1 MHAKHS
7 LLIKND
13 YIRGLSADH
22 GVYQQFLAYEQHGPE
37 ETVLPL
43 ISRVNRNIGF
53 EKGFTV
59 RRINYLVA
67 EIVPED
73 RERIVNWQ
81 LVGGLTERKLFPDS
95 WKIFP
100 VVVGVIDMVVGNG
113 EMRQSETWT
122 R

>member
-1 MHAKHS
+1 M
-7 LLIKND
+7 
-13 YIRGLSADH
+13 
-22 GVYQQFLAYEQHGPE
+22 
-37 ETVLPL
+37 
-43 ISRVNRNIGF
+43 
-53 EKGFTV
+53 

-95 WKIFP
+95 WKTFP